1 MKYIKTFEN
10 YKVNE
15 NEVNPISSEI
25 NLTKAESV
33 IKQKVESFTEE
44 EKNKAIKELTTL
56 AGELKLSLA
65 DMTDAAKVEAAL
77 SKLRAHISPQRFIE
91 AVQRGVEQRLL
102 EQSGFPDLDK
112 WSRDKDK
119 H

>member
-1 MKYIKTFEN
+1 M
-10 YKVNE
+10 
-15 NEVNPISSEI
+15 
-25 NLTKAESV
+25 
-33 IKQKVESFTEE
+33 QVE
-44 EKNKAIKELTTL
+44 
-56 AGELKLSLA
+56 
-65 DMTDAAKVEAAL
+65 VEAAL